1 MATSLPPVC
10 KGCFVG
16 SGSDGLNDQRVADK
30 IIGQTGKSKP
40 VVLYLGTA
48 TYDLEGPRTR
58 QCVRFAE
65 AGCEVTTINLAQGD
79 APSWPSAEEM
89 SACVGACDIIIVSG
103 GNTLWAIDRFHAAGL
118 TPLLRAAMERGV
130 VLAGGSAGAICW
142 FDAGHSD
149 SMDPDSYRAAMLGA
163 EDTGADESGGAF
175 AGEAA
180 KPWEYARVACLGFLP
195 GLVCP
200 HYDKVQSNGVLR
212 ATDFDGMM
220 RRHAGEVG
228 IGIDHW
234 AALCVDGA
242 EYTVLS
248 LPAKPGS
255 VLPDGTHSPE
265 QKGTPG
271 CWVLRAREGGVV
283 ERAVVPAAGRLA
295 DLLRPATAI
304 VLDERCDVSRAEN
317 PQ

>member
-1 MATSLPPVC
+1 MSMSLPTTI

-16 SGSDGLNDQRVADK
+16 SGSDGLNDALVCET
-30 IIGQTGKSKP
+30 IIGQTGKAAP

-48 TYDLEGPRTR
+48 TYDLAGPRSR
-58 QCVRFAE
+58 QTERFVA
-65 AGCEVTTINLAQGD
+65 AGCTCTTIDLAGD
-79 APSWPSAEEM
+79 TSTWPSAEEM
-89 SACVGACDIIIVSG
+89 ATLVGACDIIIVSG
-103 GNTLWAIDRFHAAGL
+103 GNTLWAIDRFHTAGL
-118 TPLLRAAMERGV
+118 TPLLRDAMGRGA

-149 SMDPDSYRAAMLGA
+149 SMDPDSYKAAMLGA
-163 EDTGADESGGAF
+163 EDTGKDESGGAF
-175 AGEAA
+175 AGEA
-180 KPWEYARVACLGFLP
+180 KPWEYVRVACLGFLP

-220 RRHAGEVG
+220 LDHAGETG

-234 AALCVDGA
+234 AALLVDGA
-242 EYTVLS
+242 DYAVLS
-248 LPAKPGS
+248 LPGKPGS

-265 QKGTPG
+265 QAGVPG
-271 CWVLRAREGGVV
+271 CWELHVVGEGVV
-283 ERAVVPAAGRLA
+283 ERKVIPSKGKLS
-295 DLLRPATAI
+295 DLLKHATEI
-304 VLDERCDVSRAEN
+304 VPDERCDVSRRDN